1 MIKTIMAGGQY
12 SYVTGGNN
20 THTYIT
26 GHPGLQGVGNLRFNT
41 TTQNMEVFDGS
52 TWITLALNHATVG
65 LTADAERI
73 LNWAKVKMLEELEV
87 ERLAKENPTVNDLLK
102 QVKEKQEQLKVVTTL
117 LKSPETLS

>member
-1 MIKTIMAGGQY
+1 MIKGVTSRSGLVVSGGY
-12 SYVTGGNN
+12 ATYPYVPQNSNN
-20 THTYIT
+20 PI
-26 GHPGLQGVGNLRFNT
+26 QGMLRLNG
-41 TTQNMEVFDGS
+41 QDMQVFDGS

-87 ERLAKENPTVNDLLK
+87 ERLAKENPTVNDLLE

>member
-12 SYVTGGNN
+12 SYVSGGNN
-20 THTYIT
+20 SHTYIN
-26 GHPGLQGVGNLRFNT
+26 GHSGLQGVGNLRFNT

-52 TWITLALNHATVG
+52 TWVMLALNHATVG

-87 ERLAKENPTVNDLLK
+87 ERLAKENPTVNDLLE